1 MNTTSATAARPAAAP
16 RPSYSAA
23 NKERAA
29 LPATLQ
35 VHSTVVRSEKP
46 NKGLEVLL
54 SPNPNQMH
62 RLIGFLPDGK
72 KVMIAQRFGRGGMDI
87 NKVAGGKVFAVA
99 ADALSP
105 VMEKDKEGKATK
117 VQKVE
122 DGLPLYSSSGFYL
135 LSSKDYPALDILT
148 GHSHLLDEGNKVL
161 LCSDD
166 QLKETALMELSS
178 ELDFELLESCLQDM
192 LGDERNLVARFNE
205 SINTR
210 RRRGVERAQQEA
222 EDEGEVATVVE
233 YAELPVSVKD
243 GNACVMLSWR
253 LSPQAPLQTVA
264 VMREAD
270 VTNEDYDDG
279 RVLTRYFT
287 AEQAVEFFRNGPEG
301 RSMREALEAG
311 QPLKVCLTPAHVMRT
326 SVSFRRKVA
335 NVMAAPPEKNVF
347 GEAVY
352 IQAALKGWVPAICA
366 LMYSQHPTFPALDY
380 DSNHY
385 VAAPRQKEVTMT
397 RREDNTWTPP
407 QAPVT
412 AFASLQARAL
422 KKG

>member
-1 MNTTSATAARPAAAP
+1 MNTTSAPAARSAAAP
-16 RPSYSAA
+16 RPSSNA
-23 NKERAA
+23 RAA

-54 SPNPNQMH
+54 SANPNQMH
-62 RLIGFLPDGK
+62 RLIGYLPDGK

-105 VMEKDKEGKATK
+105 VMEKDKDGKATK

-122 DGLPLYSSSGFYL
+122 DGLPLFSSSGFYL

-148 GHSHLLDEGNKVL
+148 GHSHLFDDGNKVL
-161 LCSDD
+161 LCTED
-166 QLKETALMELSS
+166 QLAATALMELSS
-178 ELDFELLESCLQDM
+178 ELDFEMLEACLQDM
-192 LGDERNLVARFNE
+192 LSDERNLVVRFNE

-210 RRRGVERAQQEA
+210 RRRGIERAQQEA

-233 YAELPVSVKD
+233 FAELPVSVKD

-253 LSPQAPLQTVA
+253 LSPQAPLQTMA
-264 VMREAD
+264 VMREA
-270 VTNEDYDDG
+270 VVANEDYDDG

-287 AEQAVEFFRNGPEG
+287 PEQAVEFFRNGPEG
-301 RSMREALEAG
+301 RGMREALEAG
-311 QPLKVCLTPAHVMRT
+311 QPLKVCITPAHVMRT

-335 NVMAAPPEKNVF
+335 NVQAAPPEKNVF

-385 VAAPRQKEVTMT
+385 VAAPRQKEISMT

-407 QAPVT
+407 QAPVM
-412 AFASLQARAL
+412 AFAALQARAL
-422 KKG
+422 KPA